1 MVELISC
8 FNLLCDVFGVQR
20 MGNPHKS
27 TNDWGI
33 YAGEYS
39 FFFWQGHLKQVQ
51 GSSVDGNGQSY
62 SALDVADAY
71 FRAGGAAGVAEF

>member
-1 MVELISC
+1 MFL
-8 FNLLCDVFGVQR
+8 VFKEWEIHINPLMTGESMR
-20 MGNPHKS
+20 GN
-27 TNDWGI
+27 TV
-33 YAGEYS
+33 

-51 GSSVDGNGQSY
+51 GSYVDSNGQSY